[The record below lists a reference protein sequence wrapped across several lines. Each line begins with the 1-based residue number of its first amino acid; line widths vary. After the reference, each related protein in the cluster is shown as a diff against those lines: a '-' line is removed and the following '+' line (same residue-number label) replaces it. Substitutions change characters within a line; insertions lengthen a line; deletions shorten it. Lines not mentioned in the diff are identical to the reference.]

1 MGGLRERRRIG
12 STPLHLNPP
21 LCSGRVV
28 CAAGQQP
35 YLAGLDL
42 QREVL
47 RVDTALG
54 EAPGDEPQA
63 RLGGAREHVAQLLLI
78 AESPDGA
85 DASRDLVA
93 EQLANQVLLSFVA
106 ACQHDQVRGERIA
119 AAHPRSLGD
128 ERGDLGKLHQSYLTG
143 NDQIGT
149 ADIEVVAATAGEVL
163 ELPAGS
169 VFPEIKLEAHAL
181 EPIEKVLVH
190 FLRLLGQE
198 PVALPCQWKRYGSI
212 DEVAVLQRRT
222 FVVQR
227 VGELRARLD
236 IDDQGRTALKERDLG
251 PARIEGLLDF
261 LVCAT

>member
-1 MGGLRERRRIG
+1 MA
-12 STPLHLNPP
+12 SPPLHLTPP

-42 QREVL
+42 QREVF
-47 RVDTALG
+47 RVDAALG

-119 AAHPRSLGD
+119 GAHPRSLGD
-128 ERGDLGKLHQSYLTG
+128 ERGDFGKLRESYLTG
-143 NDQIGT
+143 DDQIGT
-149 ADIEVVAATAGEVL
+149 ADIEVDRKSTRLNSSHSQISYA
-163 ELPAGS
+163 
-169 VFPEIKLEAHAL
+169 VF
-181 EPIEKVLVH
+181 
-190 FLRLLGQE
+190 
-198 PVALPCQWKRYGSI
+198 C
-212 DEVAVLQRRT
+212 
-222 FVVQR
+222 
-227 VGELRARLD
+227 
-236 IDDQGRTALKERDLG
+236 LKKKKKKE
-251 PARIEGLLDF
+251 
-261 LVCAT
+261 

>member
-1 MGGLRERRRIG
+1 ALAWAAPGDRRRMG
-12 STPLHLNPP
+12 SSRLHLNPP

-35 YLAGLDL
+35 YLAGRDL
-42 QREVL
+42 QRGVL
-47 RVDTALG
+47 RVDAALG

-93 EQLANQVLLSFVA
+93 EQLANQIFLSFVA

-119 AAHPRSLGD
+119 GAHPRPLGD
-128 ERGDLGKLHQSYLTG
+128 EPGDIGKLHQSYLTG

-181 EPIEKVLVH
+181 ERIEKVPVH
-190 FLRLLGQE
+190 FLRLLGQQ
-198 PVALPCQWKRYGSI
+198 PVALPRQWTRYGS
-212 DEVAVLQRRT
+212 
-222 FVVQR
+222 
-227 VGELRARLD
+227 
-236 IDDQGRTALKERDLG
+236 
-251 PARIEGLLDF
+251 
-261 LVCAT
+261 

>member
-47 RVDTALG
+47 RVDAALG

-85 DASRDLVA
+85 DASRDIVA

-106 ACQHDQVRGERIA
+106 ACQQDRKSTRLNSSHRCI
-119 AAHPRSLGD
+119 
-128 ERGDLGKLHQSYLTG
+128 SY
-143 NDQIGT
+143 
-149 ADIEVVAATAGEVL
+149 A
-163 ELPAGS
+163 
-169 VFPEIKLEAHAL
+169 VF
-181 EPIEKVLVH
+181 
-190 FLRLLGQE
+190 
-198 PVALPCQWKRYGSI
+198 
-212 DEVAVLQRRT
+212 
-222 FVVQR
+222 
-227 VGELRARLD
+227 
-236 IDDQGRTALKERDLG
+236 
-251 PARIEGLLDF
+251 
-261 LVCAT
+261 